1 MAGEERF
8 SVSIASRANYVILA
22 VAVVVLIM
30 LAVFP
35 LFGGMPWTRRMVDFF
50 ILLALAQLWNMML
63 GYGGIIS
70 VGQQGFIG
78 IGAYVLWLFAD
89 ILHVNP
95 FLSVIFAAIGG
106 VIIALPTAAL
116 VFKLKGGYLAIGTW
130 VIAETLRLIVSN
142 IKSAGAGSGTSVQA
156 AADMSTNVRV
166 YGTYWW
172 ALGLAV
178 IATAGPYLILRS
190 RTGLALK
197 SMRDNDQA
205 AKSCGIN
212 IWRIKLYTFLIAGA
226 GSAAAGAITA
236 IHVLRVQPGAM
247 FSIQWMAY
255 IIFIGVIG
263 GVGVI
268 EGPIIGT
275 VIYFVL
281 RETTSKYG
289 EWYFIIL
296 GIVAIVVVIW
306 SPNGIY
312 GYIYK
317 KTRFLI
323 FPLQRKL
330 SPRDDALGA
339 VKIATEGGDGPG

>member
-1 MAGEERF
+1 
-8 SVSIASRANYVILA
+8 
-22 VAVVVLIM
+22 
-30 LAVFP
+30 
-35 LFGGMPWTRRMVDFF
+35 
-50 ILLALAQLWNMML
+50 
-63 GYGGIIS
+63 
-70 VGQQGFIG
+70 
-78 IGAYVLWLFAD
+78 
-89 ILHVNP
+89 
-95 FLSVIFAAIGG
+95 
-106 VIIALPTAAL
+106 
-116 VFKLKGGYLAIGTW
+116 
-130 VIAETLRLIVSN
+130 
-142 IKSAGAGSGTSVQA
+142 
-156 AADMSTNVRV
+156 MSTNLRV

-172 ALGLAV
+172 ALALAV

-205 AKSCGIN
+205 AKSCGVN

-296 GIVAIVVVIW
+296 GLVAIVVVIW
-306 SPNGIY
+306 SPNGVY

-317 KTRFLI
+317 KTRFLV

-330 SPRDDALGA
+330 SLRTEAPGVVALGA
-339 VKIATEGGDGPG
+339 EGGKGSRQGDH